1 MFESLSTRLQDVF
14 KTLRGETRLTP
25 ETVEAALR
33 EIRLAL
39 LEADVNF
46 KVVKAFVDRVRD
58 RAMGQDVLRSL
69 SPSQQVVKIV
79 RDEMLALFGDSRG
92 RPASRRPSG
101 RASSCCS
108 GCRAP
113 ARRRRPASWRK
124 WLTKQGT
131 HPLLVST
138 DVKRP
143 AAIQQLNVVGQKAGG
158 AGARPGGTDGSG
170 RAREGRAG
178 RGRRTSG
185 FDVVIVDTA
194 GRLHIDDELMTELV
208 AIKDAT
214 EPSDLLYVADAMT
227 GQDAI
232 KSAGEFNR
240 RVGVTGVVLTKLD
253 GDARG
258 GAALSV
264 VSVVG
269 VPIAFVGSGER
280 LEDLEPFHPDRVVSR
295 VLGMG
300 DVLSLIERA
309 EAGDRPRRSRAA
321 RGEAPGERVHARGFP
336 RSAEDDPEDGAAR
349 ADPRDAARD
358 GQHQGAGGATSRTR
372 SRSARVEAIISSM
385 TPDERRKQHIIN
397 GSRRKRI
404 ARGSGTSVE
413 EVNRLLK
420 QFVQM
425 QKMLKS
431 LGGMAGSG
439 GRRRQGC
446 PAPGDADAAEQRLER
461 SERRRRYWLR
471 RRRHAVCGLGTQA
484 RSEPAATGTEP
495 RGHTVRR
502 VRWSSFVCGGPDP
515 RSARSSASS
524 SPTRAR
530 RATAASSRSSGTTTR
545 APSRRS

>member
-1 MFESLSTRLQDVF
+1 MFQSLSTRLQDVF
-14 KTLRGETRLTP
+14 KTLRGEGRLT
-25 ETVEAALR
+25 EEIVEAALR

-79 RDEMLALFGDSRG
+79 RDEMVALFGDAEG
-92 RPASRRPSG
+92 GLRPTTKRPRVILLLGLQGSG
-101 RASSCCS
+101 KTTTA
-108 GCRAP
+108 GKP
-113 ARRRRPASWRK
+113 GK
-124 WLTKQGT
+124 WLAKQGK

-138 DVKRP
+138 DVRRP
-143 AAIQQLNVVGQKAGG
+143 AAIQQLRLLGEQASLRVHDPAGQLDPVARAKG
-158 AGARPGGTDGSG
+158 ALAE
-170 RAREGRAG
+170 AANL
-178 RGRRTSG
+178 G

-208 AIKDAT
+208 AIKDVT
-214 EPSDLLYVADAMT
+214 DPSDLLFVADAMT

-232 KSAGEFNR
+232 KSAGEFNA

-280 LEDLEPFHPDRVVSR
+280 LEDLEPFHPERVVSR

-300 DVLSLIERA
+300 DVLSLIEKA
-309 EAGDRPRRSRAA
+309 EAAIDQDDAVRLEEKLRSNEFTLEDFRDQLKTIKKK
-321 RGEAPGERVHARGFP
+321 GPLEQIMGMLPGMGGLRMPDV
-336 RSAEDDPEDGAAR
+336 DPKQME
-349 ADPRDAARD
+349 
-358 GQHQGAGGATSRTR
+358 
-372 SRSARVEAIISSM
+372 RVEAIIGSM
-385 TPDERRKQHIIN
+385 TPDERRRQHILN

-404 ARGSGTSVE
+404 AKGSGTSVE
-413 EVNRLLK
+413 DVNRLLK

-431 LGGMAGSG
+431 LGGMAGLAG
-439 GRRRQGC
+439 GGGPR
-446 PAPGDADAAEQRLER
+446 AAR
-461 SERRRRYWLR
+461 
-471 RRRHAVCGLGTQA
+471 
-484 RSEPAATGTEP
+484 PAAAGP
-495 RGHTVRR
+495 RRCCATAD
-502 VRWSSFVCGGPDP
+502 SP
-515 RSARSSASS
+515 RSRKLR
-524 SPTRAR
+524 P
-530 RATAASSRSSGTTTR
+530 
-545 APSRRS
+545 PSRQ

>member
-1 MFESLSTRLQDVF
+1 MFDSLGTRLQDVF
-14 KTLRGETRLTP
+14 KTLRGERTLTP
-25 ETVEAALR
+25 ESVEAALR

-79 RDEMLALFGDSRG
+79 RDEMLALFGNAEGGLQPTSK
-92 RPASRRPSG
+92 RPRVVLLLGLQGAG
-101 RASSCCS
+101 KTTTA
-108 GCRAP
+108 GKLG
-113 ARRRRPASWRK
+113 K
-124 WLTKQGT
+124 WLVAQGR

-143 AAIQQLNVVGQKAGG
+143 AAIEQLNVVGAKASV
-158 AGARPGGTDGSG
+158 RVYDPPGELDAVA
-170 RAREGRAG
+170 RARGALTEAG
-178 RGRRTSG
+178 HLG
-185 FDVVIVDTA
+185 FDVVIVDSA

-208 AIKDAT
+208 AIRDVTDA
-214 EPSDLLYVADAMT
+214 SDRLYVADAMT

-232 KSAGEFNR
+232 KSAGEFHR

-269 VPIAFVGSGER
+269 VPIAFAGSGER
-280 LEDLEPFHPDRVVSR
+280 LEDFEPFHPERVVSR

-309 EAGDRPRRSRAA
+309 EAAIGEGDAERLEEKIRSNEFTLEDFRDQL
-321 RGEAPGERVHARGFP
+321 RTIKKMGPLEQIMGMLPGMGNIKAL
-336 RSAEDDPEDGAAR
+336 AENKPDEK
-349 ADPRDAARD
+349 
-358 GQHQGAGGATSRTR
+358 QLS
-372 SRSARVEAIISSM
+372 RVEAIIGSM

-404 ARGSGTSVE
+404 AKGSGTSVE

-431 LGGMAGSG
+431 LGGMAGLAG
-439 GRRRQGC
+439 GGGKQGRRRAMQM
-446 PAPGDADAAEQRLER
+446 
-461 SERRRRYWLR
+461 LR
-471 RRRHAVCGLGTQA
+471 G
-484 RSEPAATGTEP
+484 
-495 RGHTVRR
+495 RG
-502 VRWSSFVCGGPDP
+502 
-515 RSARSSASS
+515 
-524 SPTRAR
+524 
-530 RATAASSRSSGTTTR
+530 
-545 APSRRS
+545 

>member
-1 MFESLSTRLQDVF
+1 MFDSLGTRLQDVF
-14 KTLRGETRLTP
+14 KTLRGEARLTP
-25 ETVEAALR
+25 EAIEAALR

-79 RDEMLALFGDSRG
+79 RDEMVALFGDAQGGLQPS
-92 RPASRRPSG
+92 ARRPRVVLLLG
-101 RASSCCS
+101 LQGA
-108 GCRAP
+108 GKTTTA
-113 ARRRRPASWRK
+113 AKLAK
-124 WLTKQGT
+124 WLVKQGR

-143 AAIQQLNVVGQKAGG
+143 AAIQQLTVVAGKASVR
-158 AGARPGGTDGSG
+158 AYDP
-170 RAREGRAG
+170 ARELNPVARATG
-178 RGRRTSG
+178 AVAEAAHLG
-185 FDVVIVDTA
+185 FDVVIVDSA
-194 GRLHIDDELMTELV
+194 GRLHIDDELMDELV
-208 AIKDAT
+208 ALKTAT
-214 EPSDLLYVADAMT
+214 EPVDLLYVADAMT

-240 RVGVTGVVLTKLD
+240 RVGITGVVLTKLD

-269 VPIAFVGSGER
+269 VPIAFAGTGER
-280 LEDLEPFHPDRVVSR
+280 LEDLEPFQPERVVSR

-309 EAGDRPRRSRAA
+309 EAAID
-321 RGEAPGERVHARGFP
+321 
-336 RSAEDDPEDGAAR
+336 EDDAHRLEQKIRANEFTLEDFRDQLRTIRKMGPIEQILGMIPGVGQLKAA
-349 ADPRDAARD
+349 
-358 GQHQGAGGATSRTR
+358 AGGR
-372 SRSARVEAIISSM
+372 SDEDSARQMSRVEAIIDSM
-385 TPDERRKQHIIN
+385 TPEERRKQHIIN

-431 LGGMAGSG
+431 LGGLAGLTG
-439 GRRRQGC
+439 GGKGARRR
-446 PAPGDADAAEQRLER
+446 ALEM
-461 SERRRRYWLR
+461 LR
-471 RRRHAVCGLGTQA
+471 
-484 RSEPAATGTEP
+484 
-495 RGHTVRR
+495 
-502 VRWSSFVCGGPDP
+502 
-515 RSARSSASS
+515 
-524 SPTRAR
+524 
-530 RATAASSRSSGTTTR
+530 SRS
-545 APSRRS
+545 

>member
-1 MFESLSTRLQDVF
+1 MFDSLGTRLQDVF
-14 KTLRGETRLTP
+14 KTLRGEYRLTP
-25 ETVEAALR
+25 ETIEAALR

-46 KVVKAFVDRVRD
+46 KVVKAFIDRVRD
-58 RAMGQDVLRSL
+58 RAMDQQVLGSL

-79 RDEMLALFGDSRG
+79 RDEMVALFGDAEGGLQTTSK
-92 RPASRRPSG
+92 RPRVILLLGLQGAG
-101 RASSCCS
+101 KTTTA
-108 GCRAP
+108 G
-113 ARRRRPASWRK
+113 K
-124 WLTKQGT
+124 LGLWLAKQGR

-143 AAIQQLNVVGQKAGG
+143 AAIQQLNVVARKASLRVHDPAGQMD
-158 AGARPGGTDGSG
+158 PVT
-170 RAREGRAG
+170 RARGAVAEAA
-178 RGRRTSG
+178 TLG
-185 FDVVIVDTA
+185 FDAVIVDTA
-194 GRLHIDDELMTELV
+194 GRLHIDDELMDELV
-208 AIKDAT
+208 AIKSVT

-269 VPIAFVGSGER
+269 VPIAFAGSGER
-280 LEDLEPFHPDRVVSR
+280 LEDLEPFHPERVVSR

-309 EAGDRPRRSRAA
+309 EAAIDVQDAERLEEKIRANEFTLDDF
-321 RGEAPGERVHARGFP
+321 RDQLKTIRKMGPIEQIMGMLPGMGQLKALAANKP
-336 RSAEDDPEDGAAR
+336 DDK
-349 ADPRDAARD
+349 
-358 GQHQGAGGATSRTR
+358 QITR
-372 SRSARVEAIISSM
+372 IEAIINSM

-404 ARGSGTSVE
+404 AKGSGTSVE

-431 LGGMAGSG
+431 LGAMAGLPG
-439 GRRRQGC
+439 GGKKARRQ
-446 PAPGDADAAEQRLER
+446 AVDMLRN
-461 SERRRRYWLR
+461 RR
-471 RRRHAVCGLGTQA
+471 
-484 RSEPAATGTEP
+484 
-495 RGHTVRR
+495 
-502 VRWSSFVCGGPDP
+502 
-515 RSARSSASS
+515 
-524 SPTRAR
+524 
-530 RATAASSRSSGTTTR
+530 
-545 APSRRS
+545 

>member
-1 MFESLSTRLQDVF
+1 MFDSLSTRLQDVF

-33 EIRLAL
+33 AIRLAL

-46 KVVKAFVDRVRD
+46 KVVRAFVDRVRD
-58 RAMGQDVLRSL
+58 RALGEEAQRSL
-69 SPSQQVVKIV
+69 SPSQQVIKIV
-79 RDEMLALFGDSRG
+79 RDEMLALFGNAEGGLTATSK
-92 RPASRRPSG
+92 RPRVILLLGLQGAG
-101 RASSCCS
+101 KTTTA
-108 GCRAP
+108 GKLA
-113 ARRRRPASWRK
+113 K
-124 WLTKQGT
+124 WLTKQGR

-143 AAIQQLNVVGQKAGG
+143 AAIEQLNVVGRQASTRVHDPVGQLDPV
-158 AGARPGGTDGSG
+158 A
-170 RAREGRAG
+170 RARSAMAEAS
-178 RGRRTSG
+178 TLG
-185 FDVVIVDTA
+185 FDVVIVDSA
-194 GRLHIDDELMTELV
+194 GRLHVDDELMDELV
-208 AIKDAT
+208 AIKAAT

-232 KSAGEFNR
+232 KSAGEFHH

-280 LEDLEPFHPDRVVSR
+280 LEDLEPFHPERVVSR

-309 EAGDRPRRSRAA
+309 EAAIDVEEAA
-321 RGEAPGERVHARGFP
+321 RLEQKIRANEFTLEDFRDQLRTMRKMGPLEQIIGMLPGM
-336 RSAEDDPEDGAAR
+336 GALKQQ
-349 ADPRDAARD
+349 AAGVPD
-358 GQHQGAGGATSRTR
+358 EKQLG
-372 SRSARVEAIISSM
+372 RVEAIIGSM
-385 TPDERRKQHIIN
+385 TPVERRKQHIIN

-404 ARGSGTSVE
+404 AKGSGTSVE

-431 LGGMAGSG
+431 LGGMAGLAG
-439 GRRRQGC
+439 GGKTSRRRAMQM
-446 PAPGDADAAEQRLER
+446 LR
-461 SERRRRYWLR
+461 S
-471 RRRHAVCGLGTQA
+471 
-484 RSEPAATGTEP
+484 
-495 RGHTVRR
+495 RG
-502 VRWSSFVCGGPDP
+502 
-515 RSARSSASS
+515 
-524 SPTRAR
+524 
-530 RATAASSRSSGTTTR
+530 
-545 APSRRS
+545 

>member
-1 MFESLSTRLQDVF
+1 MFDSLSTRLQDVF

-25 ETVEAALR
+25 ENIEVALR

-46 KVVKAFVDRVRD
+46 KVVKAFIDRVRD
-58 RAMGQDVLRSL
+58 RAMGQDVLRNL
-69 SPSQQVVKIV
+69 NPSQQVVKIV
-79 RDEMLALFGDSRG
+79 RDEMLALFGDSQG
-92 RPASRRPSG
+92 GLTTTSKRPRVVLMLGLQGAGKTTTSG
-101 RASSCCS
+101 KLA
-108 GCRAP
+108 
-113 ARRRRPASWRK
+113 K
-124 WLTKQGT
+124 WLSGQGK

-143 AAIQQLNVVGQKAGG
+143 AAIQQLNVVGQKAGVRVYDP
-158 AGARPGGTDGSG
+158 AGELDPVT
-170 RAREGRAG
+170 RARGAMAEAQGK
-178 RGRRTSG
+178 G
-185 FDVVIVDTA
+185 FDTVIVDTA

-208 AIKDAT
+208 AIKEVT
-214 EPSDLLYVADAMT
+214 GPSDLLYVADAMT

-232 KSAGEFNR
+232 KSAGEFNA
-240 RVGVTGVVLTKLD
+240 RVGVTGVVLTKMD

-295 VLGMG
+295 VMGMG

-309 EAGDRPRRSRAA
+309 EQAIDHDQAAKLEEKLRTNDFTLDDFREQLKTIRRM
-321 RGEAPGERVHARGFP
+321 GPLEQILGMLPGMGNIKAI
-336 RSAEDDPEDGAAR
+336 
-349 ADPRDAARD
+349 ADAKPDEKQLNRID
-358 GQHQGAGGATSRTR
+358 
-372 SRSARVEAIISSM
+372 AIISSM

-404 ARGSGTSVE
+404 AKGSGTSVE

-431 LGGMAGSG
+431 LGGMAGMAGGGSG
-439 GRRRQGC
+439 
-446 PAPGDADAAEQRLER
+446 
-461 SERRRRYWLR
+461 
-471 RRRHAVCGLGTQA
+471 
-484 RSEPAATGTEP
+484 
-495 RGHTVRR
+495 
-502 VRWSSFVCGGPDP
+502 
-515 RSARSSASS
+515 
-524 SPTRAR
+524 AR
-530 RATAASSRSSGTTTR
+530 RKAMEMMRNMKR
-545 APSRRS
+545 